1 MKRYRV
7 RATCVQTYTQFYTV
21 EARDELEAIDLVK
34 KGEAPL
40 TFERF
45 EDVEEFHP
53 THAYPARDN
62 TDLQTPLAPCTA
74 YVVPQIPPQPDKNK
88 THPMSRVA

>member
-1 MKRYRV
+1 MARYRV
-7 RATCVQTYTQFYTV
+7 RATSKQIFTQFYTV
-21 EARDELEAIDLVK
+21 EADNELEAIELVK

-45 EDVEEFHP
+45 EEVDDFHP

-74 YVVPQIPPQPDKNK
+74 YVVPQLPPQQDRDKN
-88 THPMSRVA
+88 HPMARVA